1 MRSFVSELGLLWL
14 LLINRL
20 VRRTR
25 YHHTADEAETA
36 SPGGAE
42 AIDKQ
47 SVLL

>member
-36 SPGGAE
+36 SPGAE